1 MKDLRIATGVEE
13 YRLNGKLTVH
23 FNPTDVTFLERLRK
37 TSETLSEWQN
47 TLSSSQVSHP
57 SHPSGV
63 TNPQLLR
70 CSSSPDKTRSAGL
83 PSGNGEEL
91 VSFANDLDAK
101 MRAEL
106 DTLFDVPVCEELF
119 GDVNLCASADGF
131 PVWANLI
138 NALTETVEEAI
149 RAELAAR
156 EKRIAK
162 YTEKYAMDPKGE
174 G

>member
-1 MKDLRIATGVEE
+1 MKDLRIPTGVEE

-37 TSETLSEWQN
+37 TSERLSEWQD
-47 TLSSSQVSHP
+47 TL
-57 SHPSGV
+57 
-63 TNPQLLR
+63 N
-70 CSSSPDKTRSAGL
+70 
-83 PSGNGEEL
+83 EERER
-91 VSFANDLDAK
+91 LDAETLRFYLEE
-101 MRAEL
+101 MDCYIRREL
-106 DTLFDVPVCEELF
+106 DTLFDVPICEELF

-138 NALTETVEEAI
+138 NALTDTVEEAI